1 MGLMSL
7 VKMLDDVSKGK
18 KVENPLLKKKK
29 KKGTM
34 DIGKKYKP
42 KIRR

>member
-1 MGLMSL
+1 M
-7 VKMLDDVSKGK
+7 DDVSKGK

-29 KKGTM
+29 TM
-34 DIGKKYKP
+34 DIDEKYKP